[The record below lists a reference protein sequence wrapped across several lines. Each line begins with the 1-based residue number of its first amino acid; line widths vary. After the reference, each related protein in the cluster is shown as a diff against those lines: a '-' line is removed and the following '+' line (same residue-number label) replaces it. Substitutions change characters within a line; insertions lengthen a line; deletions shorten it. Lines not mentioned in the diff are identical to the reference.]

1 MRLVHAGAAFLIGI
15 LLARSLG
22 VEGFGAYSFALSWIL
37 LAVSLLS
44 AGLPQFL
51 VREVSKNVF
60 EGKIHQVKALIALA
74 SSLSVKIGITVI
86 VLLVILAG
94 SSDAAVHHYSTIT
107 LVIGVPAIA
116 LLVSASMQDALTR
129 GVGHVIRGQLSE
141 FVARPLSHFVI
152 LLILLYVVAASGKL
166 TASQAMAAF
175 TLAASFGLATSM
187 ILRKRATNSIK
198 VGDIAPEIPENNASW
213 TRQIISLA
221 LIGWVGA
228 INAQIGNLVLGTT
241 GEISELSY
249 FRVASQ
255 LSQLIPLGLIAIEA
269 HQAPSIS
276 RLNSEGNKVL
286 LQQLAQRNARLSL
299 LFAAPVGIA
308 LILLGQPIL
317 SFVFGVEFAGGTN
330 SLNWLALGQILN
342 AAAGSVGV
350 FMIAA
355 HMERGVLIALGAATI
370 LNVIAAIAFTP
381 IYGAAGTAF
390 AACLSLACWNLIMI
404 AKLKRHTGILSLPIN
419 L

>member
-152 LLILLYVVAASGKL
+152 LLLSLSLTCHIDASGAHGVGRIK
-166 TASQAMAAF
+166 ASNLLAHANNRAARRQNRVR
-175 TLAASFGLATSM
+175 
-187 ILRKRATNSIK
+187 RK
-198 VGDIAPEIPENNASW
+198 
-213 TRQIISLA
+213 
-221 LIGWVGA
+221 
-228 INAQIGNLVLGTT
+228 
-241 GEISELSY
+241 
-249 FRVASQ
+249 
-255 LSQLIPLGLIAIEA
+255 
-269 HQAPSIS
+269 
-276 RLNSEGNKVL
+276 
-286 LQQLAQRNARLSL
+286 
-299 LFAAPVGIA
+299 
-308 LILLGQPIL
+308 
-317 SFVFGVEFAGGTN
+317 
-330 SLNWLALGQILN
+330 
-342 AAAGSVGV
+342 
-350 FMIAA
+350 
-355 HMERGVLIALGAATI
+355 
-370 LNVIAAIAFTP
+370 
-381 IYGAAGTAF
+381 
-390 AACLSLACWNLIMI
+390 
-404 AKLKRHTGILSLPIN
+404 
-419 L
+419 